1 MLLFHKN
8 IYGDNILSEPH
19 YDSETSFSM
28 LVFPCSQTV
37 QVIEANLPLFGA
49 QFSKQALQF
58 RLAICSWEVRVG
70 QPIQS

>member
-1 MLLFHKN
+1 M
-8 IYGDNILSEPH
+8 EPLCRQN
-19 YDSETSFSM
+19 YDRVPIPALRCSFFS
-28 LVFPCSQTV
+28 SNQTV

-70 QPIQS
+70 QPMQS